1 MKTYHKSSE
10 LKKKTKKGGVHTS
23 GTYDHYALTYTHTHK
38 QTLRHEPSYKQLQ
51 VNMVIL
57 NCNYFSEA
65 MFFFCFFFKIYIP
78 YFFRNHIGDAI
89 VSVIDIGEI
98 VDHHC
103 LNFSCLFC

>member
-1 MKTYHKSSE
+1 MKTSHKSNE
-10 LKKKTKKGGVHTS
+10 LRKRQKRGVHTS
-23 GTYDHYALTYTHTHK
+23 GTYDHYALTYTHTHT

-65 MFFFCFFFKIYIP
+65 MFFFKIYIP

-89 VSVIDIGEI
+89 VSVFDIGEI

-103 LNFSCLFC
+103 LNFL